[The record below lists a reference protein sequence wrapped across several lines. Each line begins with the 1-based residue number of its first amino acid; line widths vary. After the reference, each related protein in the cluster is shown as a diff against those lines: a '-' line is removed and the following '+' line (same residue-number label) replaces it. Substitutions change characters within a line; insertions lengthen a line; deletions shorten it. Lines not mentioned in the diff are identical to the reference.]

1 MDWIKVTDRLPEEGQ
16 RVIVTRVPML
26 NMSGS
31 KMVDCGDCGDWI
43 EYQNGRF
50 MRFSYEW
57 DEWSDIT
64 DSVTHWMPYPEP
76 AED

>member
-1 MDWIKVTDRLPEEGQ
+1 MMEWIKVADRLPEEGQ
-16 RVIVTRVPML
+16 RVIVTLVPMQ
-26 NMSGS
+26 NMFGT
-31 KMVDCGDCGDWI
+31 KMVDCDWI
-43 EYQNGRF
+43 ECQNGRF